1 MKCKHCGAEMSDYH
15 VFCTKCGQP
24 LDMYEGDPSPTPL
37 PKPEPAPTPV
47 PEPAPEPIPEPVPEP
62 ASKSTAKPK
71 RAAAIGSGKGL
82 SGKMLL
88 VAALGLVGAAV
99 IIGGAA
105 MIAGRKAPA
114 PPETAAAEVT
124 AAVSNEASGPA
135 SAPPETP
142 SPMPTAES
150 TPSAAPDFR
159 RDAVLS
165 VNASSSLVEQAYG
178 ISHTPEKAIDGDL
191 TTGWAENAPG
201 VGIGE
206 SITLFLDSTYTVR
219 GFVIHA
225 GYQKSASLYERNA
238 RPAVLK
244 LSFSNGESQ
253 SFTLQDL
260 NGQQRI
266 SFAQPVETDRV
277 TFTIE
282 SVYNGTTYQDT
293 VISELML
300 F

>member
-24 LDMYEGDPSPTPL
+24 LDMYEGDPSPTP
-37 PKPEPAPTPV
+37 TPV
-47 PEPAPEPIPEPVPEP
+47 PEPAPEPIPEPVSAP
-62 ASKSTAKPK
+62 ASKPAAKPK

-88 VAALGLVGAAV
+88 IAALGLVGAAV

-114 PPETAAAEVT
+114 PPETA
-124 AAVSNEASGPA
+124 VSNEASGPA

-142 SPMPTAES
+142 SPMPTAEP

-165 VNASSSLVEQAYG
+165 VSASSSLVEQSYG

-191 TTGWAENAPG
+191 TTGWVEDAPG
-201 VGIGE
+201 AGIGE
-206 SITLFLDSTYTVR
+206 TITLFLDSTYTVR

-266 SFAQPVETDRV
+266 LFAQPVETDRV

>member
-1 MKCKHCGAEMSDYH
+1 MICKHCGAEMSDYH

-24 LDMYEGDPSPTPL
+24 LDMYGGDPSPAPV
-37 PKPEPAPTPV
+37 PKPEPAPAPV
-47 PEPAPEPIPEPVPEP
+47 PEPAPEPIPEPVPAP
-62 ASKSTAKPK
+62 ASKSAAKPK
-71 RAAAIGSGKGL
+71 RAAAVGGGKGP
-82 SGKMLL
+82 SSKMLL

-99 IIGGAA
+99 IIGGIA

-114 PPETAAAEVT
+114 PPETDVAEVT
-124 AAVSNEASGPA
+124 AAVSNEA

-142 SPMPTAES
+142 SPMPTAEP

-165 VNASSSLVEQAYG
+165 VNASSSLVEQTYG

-191 TTGWAENAPG
+191 TTGWVEDAPG
-201 VGIGE
+201 AGIGE
-206 SITLFLDSTYTVR
+206 TITLFLDSTYTVH

-253 SFTLQDL
+253 SFPLQDL

-266 SFAQPVETDRV
+266 LFAQPVETDRV

>member
-47 PEPAPEPIPEPVPEP
+47 PEPAPEPIPEPVPAP
-62 ASKSTAKPK
+62 ASKSAAKPK
-71 RAAAIGSGKGL
+71 RAAAVGSGKGL
-82 SGKMLL
+82 SGKALL
-88 VAALGLVGAAV
+88 IAALGLVGAAV
-99 IIGGAA
+99 IIGGIA

-114 PPETAAAEVT
+114 PPETDVAEVT
-124 AAVSNEASGPA
+124 AAVSNEA

-142 SPMPTAES
+142 SPMPTAEP

-165 VNASSSLVEQAYG
+165 VNASSSLVEQTYG

-191 TTGWAENAPG
+191 TTGWVEDAPG
-201 VGIGE
+201 AGIGE
-206 SITLFLDSTYTVR
+206 TITLFLDSTYTVR

-266 SFAQPVETDRV
+266 LFAQPVETDRV

>member
-24 LDMYEGDPSPTPL
+24 LDMYGGDPSPTPM

-47 PEPAPEPIPEPVPEP
+47 PGPAPKPIPKPVSAP
-62 ASKSTAKPK
+62 ASKPAAKPK

-88 VAALGLVGAAV
+88 TAALGLVGAAV

-142 SPMPTAES
+142 SPMPTAEP

-165 VNASSSLVEQAYG
+165 VSASSSLIEQSYG

-201 VGIGE
+201 AGVGE
-206 SITLFLDSTYTVR
+206 SITLFLDSGYTVR

-266 SFAQPVETDRV
+266 LFAQPVETDRV

>member
-71 RAAAIGSGKGL
+71 RAAAIGSGKGP

-88 VAALGLVGAAV
+88 IAALGLVGAAV
-99 IIGGAA
+99 IIAGIA

-114 PPETAAAEVT
+114 PPETDVAEVT
-124 AAVSNEASGPA
+124 AAVSNEAS
-135 SAPPETP
+135 APPETP
-142 SPMPTAES
+142 SPMLTAEP

-165 VNASSSLVEQAYG
+165 VSASSSLIEQSYG

-201 VGIGE
+201 AGVGE

-266 SFAQPVETDRV
+266 LFAQPVETDRV

>member
-1 MKCKHCGAEMSDYH
+1 MKCKNCGAEMSDYH

-24 LDMYEGDPSPTPL
+24 LDMYEGDPPPTPA
-37 PKPEPAPTPV
+37 PKPEPV
-47 PEPAPEPIPEPVPEP
+47 PAPVPEPVPEP
-62 ASKSTAKPK
+62 VPASASKPAAKPK
-71 RAAAIGSGKGL
+71 RAAAIGSGKGS

-88 VAALGLVGAAV
+88 IAALGLVGAAV
-99 IIGGAA
+99 IIGGIA
-105 MIAGRKAPA
+105 MIAGRKTPV
-114 PPETAAAEVT
+114 PPETAVAEVT
-124 AAVSNEASGPA
+124 AAASNEVSEPA

-142 SPMPTAES
+142 SPMPTAEP
-150 TPSAAPDFR
+150 TPAAAPDFR
-159 RDAVLS
+159 RDAVLP
-165 VNASSSLVEQAYG
+165 VNASSSLIEQSYG

-201 VGIGE
+201 TGVGE
-206 SITLFLDSTYTVR
+206 SITLLLDSSYTVR
-219 GFVIHA
+219 GFVINA

-253 SFTLQDL
+253 SFALQDL

-266 SFAQPVETDRV
+266 AFAQPVETDRV

>member
-1 MKCKHCGAEMSDYH
+1 MICKHCGAEMSDYH

-24 LDMYEGDPSPTPL
+24 LDMYGGDPSPTPV
-37 PKPEPAPTPV
+37 PKPEPAPSPML
-47 PEPAPEPIPEPVPEP
+47 ESAPEPIPEPVPAP
-62 ASKSTAKPK
+62 ASKSAAKPK
-71 RAAAIGSGKGL
+71 RAAAVGGGKG
-82 SGKMLL
+82 SSSKMLL

-99 IIGGAA
+99 IIGGIA

-114 PPETAAAEVT
+114 PPETDVAEVT
-124 AAVSNEASGPA
+124 AAVSNEA

-142 SPMPTAES
+142 SPMPTAEP

-165 VNASSSLVEQAYG
+165 VNASSSLVEQTYG

-191 TTGWAENAPG
+191 TTGWVEDAPG
-201 VGIGE
+201 AGIGE
-206 SITLFLDSTYTVR
+206 TITLFLDSTYTVH

-253 SFTLQDL
+253 SFPLQDL

-266 SFAQPVETDRV
+266 LFAQPVETDRV